1 MVDPLIIAIG
11 RVTGTVLAVAGWV
24 GTQVVATTTVGDPAS
39 AFEATIQW
47 GAIAVL
53 GVLLIVVFCFYLPS
67 VDKRQLEMQERF
79 LQAAERVQTENAR
92 LVKEIETRFD
102 ARSER
107 QMAAYD
113 RIAQVMERQQG
124 LCAEAHELMRQF
136 RHECGDKEHT

>member
-1 MVDPLIIAIG
+1 MIDHLVIATG
-11 RVTGTVLAVAGWV
+11 RVVGTALTVAGWV
-24 GTQVVATTTVGDPAS
+24 GTNAVAATVGDPVS
-39 AFEATIQW
+39 AFESTIQW
-47 GAIAVL
+47 GAIAVM

-67 VDKRQLEMQERF
+67 LDKRQLEMQEKF
-79 LQAAERVQTENAR
+79 LHAAERVQIENAR

-136 RHECGDKEHT
+136 RVECRHEEDT